1 MATKTLHFATG
12 SDTNLQSFTEDGVSF
27 TKINAGGNLVV
38 YAASGKIGAEAA
50 VNQVMFDYRASFTYA
65 SAEAQS
71 VSISITAPGDGQV
84 TKQVRLYFTDGTDSY
99 SCYVDEFTSVLVL
112 QRSGS
117 DVDSVSYTFLSSQV
131 MELRHTGESVQVYM
145 DGVLKIDYTDEE
157 PLTGLT
163 VAGLQSYSFFGTAA
177 LLDELTFSDT
187 VSIPAVPTGLD
198 HDPVTSTTIPLIW
211 DAMAG
216 ADGYLVKIAE
226 DSGFTVNVVTIDTAT
241 AMTTAL
247 ALEPDKLYYFKVA
260 SYNDAGTSAYCSAIT
275 ATTLAEALVA
285 PTLSLVSKTDTT
297 ITVSFTEAEGGTAP
311 YGYVLQVGTA
321 SEFFDVAIIDPVSV
335 GSNVITGL
343 DPSSTYYIRCIVT
356 DADDFQETSNEL
368 VVTTRAI
375 SSGRLQIGGGAGVSF
390 GRGLNIGSGA
400 GVQF

>member
-71 VSISITAPGDGQV
+71 VSISITTPGDGQV

-163 VAGLQSYSFFGTAA
+163 VAGLQSYSFFGTTA

-198 HDPVTSTTIPLIW
+198 HDPVTSTTIPVFW
-211 DAMAG
+211 DTMAG
-216 ADGYLVKIAE
+216 ATSYDIRLG
-226 DSGFTVNVVTIDTAT
+226 TVSDYSDNLAIINTASP
-241 AMTTAL
+241 MTTPDAL
-247 ALEPDKLYYFKVA
+247 IPGQQYYISVRSRNA
-260 SYNDAGTSAYCSAIT
+260 AGVSAWSSSIT
-275 ATTLAEALVA
+275 AETVTE
-285 PTLSLVSKTDTT
+285 SL
-297 ITVSFTEAEGGTAP
+297 TAP
-311 YGYVLQVGTA
+311 
-321 SEFFDVAIIDPVSV
+321 
-335 GSNVITGL
+335 
-343 DPSSTYYIRCIVT
+343 
-356 DADDFQETSNEL
+356 
-368 VVTTRAI
+368 
-375 SSGRLQIGGGAGVSF
+375 SGVLQIGGRGVSF
-390 GRGLNIGSGA
+390 GRGLVVGSGA